1 MTTIYTAPKQY
12 SVDRTGLEVYKTDEE
27 NFEPYV
33 SPNVVTKTSKKTED
47 SDSEKE
53 TDSEDDKE
61 EDVGFTLHRG
71 EVLETYH
78 YANIKSMEHEYDY
91 KDMSDSASFKTLSV
105 DKSRFYKGVRVCLKK
120 EWEEPGQTLTW
131 TDLQDVLEGFITEQT
146 FSEAGVNV
154 KVNGMTKLL
163 EQKFQFDFK
172 QVKRSKILEEIIKT
186 AGLTP
191 VIDVKGLD
199 DDVTDYNNI
208 SSSSDSSSS
217 ELAGG
222 EGADVDSLVASICK
236 GTTDD
241 LAKAK
246 AIHEWLRGNVIY
258 SGYSCSKYSSAAE
271 CLKHKSALNCADT
284 ARLTRAMMGSAGL
297 KAWVAHH
304 SLGPGHFWTVVEIG
318 GKKYAS
324 DQTGR
329 ESSGMAGS
337 AWDTVWYPSGR
348 TSTGGTGG
356 RSDRNCG
363 KNPSC

>member
-1 MTTIYTAPKQY
+1 MTTIYTAPKQF
-12 SVDRTGLEVYKTDEE
+12 SVCRTGLEVYKTDDE
-27 NFEPYV
+27 NFKPYV
-33 SPNVVTKTSKKTED
+33 SPNVVTQTT
-47 SDSEKE
+47 
-53 TDSEDDKE
+53 TSEDE
-61 EDVGFTLHRG
+61 NSIEDTGFNLHQG
-71 EVLETYH
+71 EVMETYY
-78 YANIKSMEHEYDY
+78 YATLNSTEHEYDY
-91 KDMSDSASFKTLSV
+91 KDMSDSASLKTQNI
-105 DKSRFYKGVRVCLKK
+105 DRNRFYKGVRVSLKK
-120 EWEEPGQTLTW
+120 EWEAPERTLVW
-131 TDLQDVLEGFITEQT
+131 EDLQDVIVGFITEQT
-146 FSEAGVNV
+146 FSESGVTV

-191 VIDVKGLD
+191 VINVKGLD

-208 SSSSDSSSS
+208 SSSDSSSS
-217 ELAGG
+217 ELSGG
-222 EGADVDSLVASICK
+222 EGEDVDSLVVKICK
-236 GTTDD
+236 GITDD

-284 ARLTRAMMGSAGL
+284 ARLTRAMMSSAGL

-304 SLGPGHFWTVVEIG
+304 SQGPGHFWTVVEIG

-348 TSTGGTGG
+348 TSTDGTGG
-356 RSDRNCG
+356 HSDRNCG